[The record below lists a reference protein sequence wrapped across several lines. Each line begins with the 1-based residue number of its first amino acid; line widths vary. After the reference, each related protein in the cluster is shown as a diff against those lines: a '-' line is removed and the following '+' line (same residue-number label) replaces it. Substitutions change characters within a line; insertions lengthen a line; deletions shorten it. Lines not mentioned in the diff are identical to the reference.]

1 MSNTTTQGLGNW
13 GDWQGHYF
21 DKVLGK
27 TAGTGNQITQ
37 SQDQFLTK
45 YKDSIDAN
53 GNFIPGKA
61 NLFYDNENAK
71 SVYDNLIGQHSN
83 GSESYFAP
91 EVNMDWIK
99 DERKGGWLND
109 HGVNPDTLLSA
120 AALAAGGYG
129 LYSSGL
135 LGGSSAA
142 ALEGMPVASTGGVLT
157 EAGVSGSLA
166 GGAGG
171 GLMSGL
177 GGAASAAGNFL
188 KDNQGLAT
196 LGAGLLGT
204 ALNKDTTTTSS
215 KDPWGPAQQ
224 YMKDNLATNANMQA
238 HYAANPFSDQQKQ
251 AYQGLL
257 DTNANGMSNAGNYNQ
272 IAQNFMGS
280 NRGLMGQMPTLNT
293 GVKAPQVDWSKYANL
308 GKG

>member
-1 MSNTTTQGLGNW
+1 MTAPTWQSVYANWVKTHTDKEGNSVDMNRPWNADQGAIDQKAVLDQVYKDQLAQYN
-13 GDWQGHYF
+13 F
-21 DKVLGK
+21 DNGTNESIDQTVLGSGVQPNK
-27 TAGTGNQITQ
+27 FTPT
-37 SQDQFLTK
+37 D
-45 YKDSIDAN
+45 
-53 GNFIPGKA
+53 
-61 NLFYDNENAK
+61 
-71 SVYDNLIGQHSN
+71 HSN
-83 GSESYFAP
+83 DGFF
-91 EVNMDWIK
+91 
-99 DERKGGWLND
+99 GGAAKALGMSTND
-109 HGVNPDTLLSA
+109 FGTL

-135 LGGSSAA
+135 FGGGAA

-157 EAGVSGSLA
+157 EAGVSGSVA
-166 GGAGG
+166 GGLGGTAGALSGAGG

-204 ALNKDTTTTSS
+204 ALNKDTTTTNS

-224 YMKDNLATNANMQA
+224 YMKDNLATNARMQA
-238 HYAANPFSDQQKQ
+238 HYQANPFSQEQKT

-257 DTNANGMSNAGNYNQ
+257 DTNANGLSNAGNYAQ

-293 GVKAPQVDWSKYANL
+293 GVKAAPIDWAKYANI
-308 GKG
+308 GKA